1 MYGYKLNSKRD
12 SVHNI
17 SLISTNEYYSFVS
30 RRKNLPVACFFN
42 NKQILRCEE
51 CYAMNCN

>member
-17 SLISTNEYYSFVS
+17 SLISVNEYSFIS
-30 RRKNLPVACFFN
+30 RRKNLPVACFRN
-42 NKQILRCEE
+42 NKQILRCEDV
-51 CYAMNCN
+51 ML